1 MTVEKF
7 ESLSMTLSLFNV
19 TPKVPVMPRLQK
31 QNYMY
36 DLAYTCGTVKCIV
49 NTTLYIVI
57 IIVMGSHITR
67 MTMKSLIKYLVPFLL
82 VIQMKAE
89 ITYTP

>member
-31 QNYMY
+31 QNYMC
-36 DLAYTCGTVKCIV
+36 DLVAYTCGAVSCIV
-49 NTTLYIVI
+49 NTTSLW
-57 IIVMGSHITR
+57 GSHITR

-82 VIQMKAE
+82 VIQMKAA